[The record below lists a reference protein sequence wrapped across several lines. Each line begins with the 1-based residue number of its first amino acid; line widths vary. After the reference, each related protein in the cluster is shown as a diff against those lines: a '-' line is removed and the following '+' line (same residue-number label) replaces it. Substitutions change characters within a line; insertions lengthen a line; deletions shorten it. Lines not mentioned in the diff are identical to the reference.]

1 MATWSP
7 LTDKIRESGDNS
19 GDRWYSITR
28 ITPHCW
34 VGQVS
39 VENGLD
45 YFATTSRQVSSNYI
59 IGADGRVG
67 GCVREEWRAW
77 TSSSRDNDNRAVTI
91 ECASDASSPYAFR
104 PAVYDKLIKLCA
116 DICQRYGKK
125 KLIWI
130 SDKDTAL
137 DYDPDDDEML
147 LTVHRW
153 FADTDCPGSWLMS
166 RMGDLADQVTSIL
179 SGDPPAPAPKDQY
192 TVCTY
197 SGDALRLREEPNTDS
212 KQVGWIDKGTTF
224 KSETVVEGESI
235 GGCTAWVF
243 YNGGYASGRYLS
255 PTPVVPEPGPEP
267 TPTPPEPSGESYPG
281 PWPEIPSRGYFQ
293 KGDTGSEVE
302 KLQNFLLWMD
312 ADCLSTYGADGIIGY
327 ETLTAVKL
335 IQGML
340 GVKVD
345 GFYGPKTEAAAK
357 EYKK

>member
-19 GDRWYSITR
+19 GNRWYSITR

-59 IGADGRVG
+59 IGSDGRVG

-179 SGDPPAPAPKDQY
+179 SGDPPAP
-192 TVCTY
+192 
-197 SGDALRLREEPNTDS
+197 
-212 KQVGWIDKGTTF
+212 
-224 KSETVVEGESI
+224 
-235 GGCTAWVF
+235 
-243 YNGGYASGRYLS
+243 
-255 PTPVVPEPGPEP
+255 VPEPGPEP

>member
-19 GDRWYSITR
+19 GNRWYSITR

-39 VENGLD
+39 IENGLD

-91 ECASDASSPYAFR
+91 ECASDSSSPYAFR
-104 PAVYDKLIKLCA
+104 PAVYDKLIKLCV

-125 KLIWI
+125 KLLWI
-130 SDKDTAL
+130 SDKNKAL
-137 DYDPDDDEML
+137 NYDPADDEML

-153 FADTDCPGSWLMS
+153 FADTDCPGSWLMGK
-166 RMGDLADQVTSIL
+166 MGDLASQVTSIL
-179 SGDPPAPAPKDQY
+179 SGNPPEPVKDQY
-192 TVCTY
+192 TVCTN
-197 SGDALRLREEPNTDS
+197 SGDALRLRKEPNTDS
-212 KQVGWIDKGTTF
+212 EQVGYIANGTTF

-235 GGCTAWVF
+235 GGCTAWVYF
-243 YNGGYASGRYLS
+243 DGGYASGKYLQ

-267 TPTPPEPSGESYPG
+267 TPTPPEPTKEGYPG
-281 PWPEIPSRGYFQ
+281 PWPVIPSRGYFQ
-293 KGDTGSEVE
+293 KNDVGAEVV
-302 KLQNFLLWMD
+302 KLQKFLLWMD
-312 ADCLSTYGADGIIGY
+312 PECLSTYGADGIVGY
-327 ETLTAVKL
+327 ETLTAVKAA
-335 IQGML
+335 QGVL